1 MITKLTKHNNHK
13 VSIHR
18 CKPTAVHFAALRCA
32 KCDVHIQWLSERDF
46 FAIMG
51 TDINNNNYNNNNINN
66 DKNIIISVG
75 KADTSNDLSS
85 KRTSF
90 GIVNAKGETPDSE
103 GVRKH
108 AEVAV

>member
-18 CKPTAVHFAALRCA
+18 CKPTAVHYAALRCA
-32 KCDVHIQWLSERDF
+32 KCDVHIQWLSKQDF

-51 TDINNNNYNNNNINN
+51 TDINNKNYNKTTKN
-66 DKNIIISVG
+66 NIIISVG
-75 KADTSNDLSS
+75 QADSDNDMSS
-85 KRTSF
+85 LRTSF

-103 GVRKH
+103 GVREH
-108 AEVAV
+108 AEVAQ